1 MLDNSMATSFKAEP
15 IDENTFLVSVA
26 GDLDLSSSPAFRR
39 ILEASGEIGGQLI
52 VSLEGCNY
60 CDSSG
65 LVQLIRTA
73 KQLGSR
79 LRIVV
84 AEKSPLN
91 RLFNLAG
98 VDLPIVRTLETAVLP
113 LRPVVPTEL

>member
-1 MLDNSMATSFKAEP
+1 
-15 IDENTFLVSVA
+15 
-26 GDLDLSSSPAFRR
+26 
-39 ILEASGEIGGQLI
+39 
-52 VSLEGCNY
+52 
-60 CDSSG
+60 
-65 LVQLIRTA
+65 LIRIA